1 MKKILKTISLLL
13 VIALLVSLVVYSRRL
28 YLKNAYPIKYSEYVL
43 KYSKEYN
50 LDPYFVYA
58 VIRTESGFQKNATS
72 SVNAKG
78 LMQITEITFDWISG
92 KIEDKQSDFEDM
104 YNPELNIKYGT
115 FLLSYLKNELGTKQN
130 ILCGYHA
137 GVNKAK
143 EWLNDAQLNSNGEI
157 IEAKI
162 PFPDT
167 KAYVDKVMKT
177 YNMYVNLYK

>member
-1 MKKILKTISLLL
+1 MKKIFKIVSLVL
-13 VIALLVSLVVYSRRL
+13 VVALLIFLVVYSRRV

-58 VIRTESGFQKNATS
+58 VIRTESDFQKNATS
-72 SVNAKG
+72 SVNARG

-92 KIEDKQSDFEDM
+92 KLMDKQSAFEDM
-104 YNPELNIKYGT
+104 YNPEVNIKYGT
-115 FLLSYLKNELGTKQN
+115 FLLSYLKNELGTNQN

-143 EWLNDAQLNSNGEI
+143 EWLNDDQFSSNGEI
-157 IEAKI
+157 IETRI

-167 KAYVDKVMKT
+167 KAYVNKVMKT

>member
-1 MKKILKTISLLL
+1 MKKFFKIISLMLVMVLL
-13 VIALLVSLVVYSRRL
+13 ISLVVYSRRI

-58 VIRTESGFQKNATS
+58 VIRTESDFQKDATS

-78 LMQITEITFDWISG
+78 LMQVTEITFDWINTKLG
-92 KIEDKQSDFEDM
+92 NKQNSFEDM
-104 YNPELNIKYGT
+104 YNPEINIKYGT
-115 FLLSYLKNELGTKQN
+115 FLLSYLKNELGSNQN

-143 EWLNDAQLNSNGEI
+143 EWLNDTQISKNGEI
-157 IEAKI
+157 TETKI
-162 PFPDT
+162 PFADT
-167 KAYVDKVMKT
+167 KAYVNKVMKT
-177 YNMYVNLYK
+177 YNMYINLYK